1 MQHVSSLSRAEAS
14 TTQANTEAPMHHG
27 ISEEL
32 DDSLMAE
39 SLSQRTGHHG
49 QLEGR
54 VAPQR
59 QQLQLPGGQGRQ
71 RHHDVAGDEL
81 GTYNMIQMEVHW
93 RQSFRC
99 CFCDCLLQ
107 TRSILSENSFCHP
120 ILHRNCGHINQLNL
134 ANVWDFEFCRNFLR
148 RFDIILL
155 LSNRKFFPF
164 FLQAICSQAF
174 LLQFD
179 PRSVFCLDLFSR
191 SFGRASHY
199 GDAWVLG
206 QKGSAQLRPAL
217 CGPRQQRLQGPR
229 RIQSRA
235 HRAPVAAGRGEV
247 LGVQKGTDD
256 FAAEEVM
263 WI

>member
-1 MQHVSSLSRAEAS
+1 
-14 TTQANTEAPMHHG
+14 
-27 ISEEL
+27 
-32 DDSLMAE
+32 MAKWN
-39 SLSQRTGHHG
+39 LTGHC
-49 QLEGR
+49 R
-54 VAPQR
+54 P
-59 QQLQLPGGQGRQ
+59 
-71 RHHDVAGDEL
+71 
-81 GTYNMIQMEVHW
+81 
-93 RQSFRC
+93 SC
-99 CFCDCLLQ
+99 
-107 TRSILSENSFCHP
+107 
-120 ILHRNCGHINQLNL
+120 NQLNL

-199 GDAWVLG
+199 GDTWVLG
-206 QKGSAQLRPAL
+206 SQKALAQLRPAL

-229 RIQSRA
+229 RIQPRA
-235 HRAPVAAGRGEV
+235 QRAPVAAEVRGEV

-256 FAAEEVM
+256 FAAEEVLSDVRCLRGA
-263 WI
+263 